1 MDISFAQ
8 RRSYAKQTLLARD
21 IPLEIHG
28 IYWYILFNMFLQN
41 VIQSLEKH
49 HIKYALVGGYAVALH
64 GAIRGTVDIDI
75 VIALTK
81 TSLEGAARALGE
93 IGLQSRLPV
102 TAADVYRFRMEYIE
116 NRNLVAWSFIN
127 PDNPLEVVDILI
139 TDDVKNIKTVT
150 RQAFGMKIIIAAI
163 PDLIALK
170 KKSGRPQDIEDIRI
184 LEKLL

>member
-1 MDISFAQ
+1 
-8 RRSYAKQTLLARD
+8 
-21 IPLEIHG
+21 
-28 IYWYILFNMFLQN
+28 MFLQN
-41 VIQSLEKH
+41 VVQMLERH
-49 HIKYALVGGYAVALH
+49 RIKYALVGGYAVALH

-75 VIALTK
+75 VTALTK
-81 TSLEGAARALGE
+81 TSLDSAESALGE

-102 TAADVYRFRMEYIE
+102 TAADVYRFRKEYIE

-127 PDNPLEVVDILI
+127 PDNPLEVVNILI

-150 RQAFGMKIIIAAI
+150 RQAFGIKIKLAAI

-170 KKSGRPQDIEDIRI
+170 KKAGRPQDIEDIRM